1 MITHS
6 NLTQGKLTN
15 SHKMHIT
22 NIVIDQHYNVFLM
35 LDPGLR
41 VALVTCHFC
50 HKVKHVQS
58 WVLYKG

>member
-1 MITHS
+1 
-6 NLTQGKLTN
+6 
-15 SHKMHIT
+15 MHIT